1 MESKVSKF
9 QKAKVGLDV
18 GNGYC
23 NFFDANGEGKKFKT
37 TVLQIENADLIQPS
51 AEVHVVEVFNKIFAV
66 GSDAGSY
73 VETQNITERITSEE
87 YKVALLTA
95 LALSLDYDASHAYTV
110 DVCVGLP
117 FNLRNSFQEKL
128 IEEIKSITANSKDES
143 IEFKVDNKH
152 YQIKFNEVKV
162 FFEGLRNSFQEKLIE
177 EIKSITANSKD
188 ESIEFKVDN
197 KHYQIKFNEVKVFF
211 EGAEAVI
218 KHKKYSEMN
227 LLIDLGSGTTDYLL
241 SKGKQPIVGGTVY
254 SAMNE
259 VLKNVH
265 AEKQKL
271 GQNIKREYVIKY
283 INDEDVAHVVAE
295 SVKKIYKEVAELV
308 TAEYMNLVDEI
319 VFVGG
324 GAIGTEKHL
333 KELVTDKKCTI
344 VEDAQFSN
352 VTIYQA
358 YIER

>member
-73 VETQNITERITSEE
+73 VETQNIKERITSEE

-95 LALSLDYDASHAYTV
+95 LALSLDYDASHAFEV
-110 DVCVGLP
+110 DLCVGLP

-128 IEEIKSITANSKDES
+128 IEEIKLITANAKDES
-143 IEFKVDNKH
+143 IEFKVN
-152 YQIKFNEVKV
+152 
-162 FFEGLRNSFQEKLIE
+162 
-177 EIKSITANSKD
+177 
-188 ESIEFKVDN
+188 N

-241 SKGKQPIVGGTVY
+241 SQGKQPIKGGTVY

-259 VLKNVH
+259 VLNNVH
-265 AEKQKL
+265 SKKQTL
-271 GQNIKREYVIKY
+271 GQNIKREYAIKY

-295 SVKKIYKEVAELV
+295 SVKKIYKEVSELV
-308 TAEYMNLVDEI
+308 TAEYMNLVDEV

-324 GAIGTEKHL
+324 GAIATEKHL
-333 KELVTDKKCTI
+333 KELIADKKCTI
-344 VEDAQFSN
+344 VDNAQFSN

-358 YIER
+358 FIER

>member
-9 QKAKVGLDV
+9 QKSQVGLDI

-23 NFFDANGEGKKFKT
+23 NYFNAQGEGKRFKT

-51 AEVHVVEVFNKIFAV
+51 SEVHITEVFGKIFAV

-73 VETQNITERITSEE
+73 VETQDIKVRITSEE
-87 YKVALLTA
+87 YKVAFLTA
-95 LALSLDYDASHAYTV
+95 LALSLDYDASHAFEC

-117 FNLRNSFQEKL
+117 YNLRNRFQAQL

-143 IEFKVDNKH
+143 IEFKVN
-152 YQIKFNEVKV
+152 
-162 FFEGLRNSFQEKLIE
+162 
-177 EIKSITANSKD
+177 
-188 ESIEFKVDN
+188 N

-218 KHKKYSEMN
+218 KHKKYSDMN

-241 SKGKQPIVGGTVY
+241 SNGKQPIVGSTIY
-254 SAMNE
+254 NAMNE
-259 VLKNVH
+259 VLKNVY
-265 AEKQKL
+265 AEKQRL
-271 GQNIKREYVIKY
+271 GQNIKREYAIKY

-308 TAEYMNLVDEI
+308 TAEYMNLVDEV

-324 GAIGTEKHL
+324 GAIATEKHL
-333 KELVTDKKCTI
+333 KELITDKKCTI

-358 YIER
+358 FIER

>member
-9 QKAKVGLDV
+9 QNAKIGVDV
-18 GNGYC
+18 GNGYV
-23 NFFDANGEGKKFKT
+23 NYFNAEGAGEKFKT
-37 TVLQIENADLIQPS
+37 TVLQIENADLIKPD
-51 AEVHVVEVFNKIFAV
+51 AEIHITEVFGKLFAV
-66 GSDAGSY
+66 GADHGTY
-73 VETQNITERITSEE
+73 VETQNIQVRIASEE

-95 LALSLDYDASHAYTV
+95 LALSVDHELSHYYNI

-117 FNLRNSFQEKL
+117 FNLRNNFQNKL
-128 IEEIKSITANSKDES
+128 IEEIKSITADSKSES
-143 IEFKVDNKH
+143 IEFKVDNK
-152 YQIKFNEVKV
+152 Y
-162 FFEGLRNSFQEKLIE
+162 
-177 EIKSITANSKD
+177 
-188 ESIEFKVDN
+188 
-197 KHYQIKFNEVKVFF
+197 YQIKFNEVKVFF

-218 KHKKYSEMN
+218 KHKKYSDMN

-265 AEKQKL
+265 AKKQSL
-271 GQNIKREYVIKY
+271 GQNIKREYVIRC
-283 INDEDVAHVVAE
+283 INDEDVAHVVADA
-295 SVKKIYKEVAELV
+295 VKKIYKEVAELV
-308 TAEYMNLVDEI
+308 TAEYMNLVDEV

-324 GAIGTEKHL
+324 GTIATETHL

-352 VTIYQA
+352 ATIYQA
-358 YIER
+358 YIQR

>member
-117 FNLRNSFQEKL
+117 FN
-128 IEEIKSITANSKDES
+128 
-143 IEFKVDNKH
+143 
-152 YQIKFNEVKV
+152 
-162 FFEGLRNSFQEKLIE
+162 LRNSFQEKLIE

>member
-1 MESKVSKF
+1 MESKKTIF
-9 QKAKVGLDV
+9 QKAKVGIDV

-37 TVLQIENADLIQPS
+37 TVLQIENADLIQ
-51 AEVHVVEVFNKIFAV
+51 AGGEVHVTEVFGKIYAV

-73 VETQNITERITSEE
+73 VETQNIGARITSEE
-87 YKVALLTA
+87 YKVAFLTA
-95 LALSLDYDASHAYTV
+95 LALSVDHDLSHYYNI

-128 IEEIKSITANSKDES
+128 IEEIKSITSAAKNET
-143 IEFKVDNKH
+143 IEFKVDNKY
-152 YQIKFNEVKV
+152 YQIKFD
-162 FFEGLRNSFQEKLIE
+162 
-177 EIKSITANSKD
+177 T
-188 ESIEFKVDN
+188 
-197 KHYQIKFNEVKVFF
+197 VKVFF

-218 KHKKYSEMN
+218 KHKKYSDMN

-241 SKGKQPIVGGTVY
+241 SNGKQPLKGGTVY

-259 VLKNVH
+259 LLNNVH
-265 AEKQKL
+265 AKKQSM
-271 GQNIKREYVIKY
+271 GQNIKREYTIKY
-283 INDEDVAHVVAE
+283 MNDEDVAPVVAE
-295 SVKKIYKEVAELV
+295 SIEKIYREVTDLV
-308 TAEYMNLVDEI
+308 NAEYMNLVDEV

-324 GAIGTEKHL
+324 GAIATQKYL
-333 KELVTDKKCTI
+333 KQLVGNKKCTI
-344 VEDAQFSN
+344 VDNAQFSN

>member
-1 MESKVSKF
+1 MRWI
-9 QKAKVGLDV
+9 A
-18 GNGYC
+18 
-23 NFFDANGEGKKFKT
+23 
-37 TVLQIENADLIQPS
+37 IQPS
-51 AEVHVVEVFNKIFAV
+51 QQFPVTI
-66 GSDAGSY
+66 
-73 VETQNITERITSEE
+73 QNITERITSEE

-110 DVCVGLP
+110 DLCVGLP
-117 FNLRNSFQEKL
+117 FNLRNSFQ
-128 IEEIKSITANSKDES
+128 S
-143 IEFKVDNKH
+143 
-152 YQIKFNEVKV
+152 Q
-162 FFEGLRNSFQEKLIE
+162 LIE

-241 SKGKQPIVGGTVY
+241 SNGKQPISGGTVY

-265 AEKQKL
+265 AEKQRL
-271 GQNIKREYVIKY
+271 GQNIKREYAIKY

-308 TAEYMNLVDEI
+308 TAEYMNLVDE
-319 VFVGG
+319 VVVVGG
-324 GAIGTEKHL
+324 GAIATEKHL
-333 KELVTDKKCTI
+333 KELITDKKCTI

-358 YIER
+358 FIER

>member
-1 MESKVSKF
+1 MESKVLKF
-9 QKAKVGLDV
+9 QQDKVGLDI

-23 NFFDANGEGKKFKT
+23 NFFDANGEGRKFKT

-51 AEVHVVEVFNKIFAV
+51 PEVHVVEIFEKIFVV

-73 VETQNITERITSEE
+73 VETQNIKDRITSEE

-95 LALSLDYDASHAYTV
+95 LALSLDYDASHAFEC

-117 FNLRNSFQEKL
+117 FNLRNSFQAQL

-152 YQIKFNEVKV
+152 YQIKFGN
-162 FFEGLRNSFQEKLIE
+162 
-177 EIKSITANSKD
+177 
-188 ESIEFKVDN
+188 
-197 KHYQIKFNEVKVFF
+197 VKVFF

-241 SKGKQPIVGGTVY
+241 SNGKQPISGGTVY
-254 SAMNE
+254 AAMNE

-265 AEKQKL
+265 AEKQRL
-271 GQNIKREYVIKY
+271 GQNIKREYAIKY
-283 INDEDVAHVVAE
+283 INDEDVAQVVAE
-295 SVKKIYKEVAELV
+295 SVKKIYKEVSELV

-324 GAIGTEKHL
+324 GSIATESHL
-333 KELVTDKKCTI
+333 KKLITDKKCTI
-344 VEDAQFSN
+344 VDDAQFSN

>member
-23 NFFDANGEGKKFKT
+23 NFFDAQGEGKKFKT

-51 AEVHVVEVFNKIFAV
+51 AEVHITEVFGKIFAV

-110 DVCVGLP
+110 DLCVGLP
-117 FNLRNSFQEKL
+117 FNLRNSFQ
-128 IEEIKSITANSKDES
+128 S
-143 IEFKVDNKH
+143 
-152 YQIKFNEVKV
+152 Q
-162 FFEGLRNSFQEKLIE
+162 LIE

-283 INDEDVAHVVAE
+283 VNDEDVAHVVAE

-308 TAEYMNLVDEI
+308 TAEYMNLVDEVI
-319 VFVGG
+319 FVGG

-333 KELVTDKKCTI
+333 KELITDKKCTI

-358 YIER
+358 FIER